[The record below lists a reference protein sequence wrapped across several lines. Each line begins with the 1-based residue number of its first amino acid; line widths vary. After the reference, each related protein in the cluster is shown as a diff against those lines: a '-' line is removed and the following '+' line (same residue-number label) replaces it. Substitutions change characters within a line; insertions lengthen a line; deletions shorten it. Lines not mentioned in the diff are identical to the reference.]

1 VSVVSCVGLPDP
13 DQRATFVSQ
22 LQVALFT
29 YFKTNPAGDRPLG
42 ALLVLDEAQMLAP
55 SGKSTPA
62 TASTLMLAA
71 QARKYGLGIAYATQA
86 PKGLDNKVVGNTAV
100 QFFGKLGTAVQI
112 QAAKGIAATW
122 GGNVDDIGRLKT
134 GQFYGATE
142 GRAFRKLATPL
153 CLSHHP
159 ASPPT
164 EAEVLERARR
174 DGG

>member
-1 VSVVSCVGLPDP
+1 
-13 DQRATFVSQ
+13 
-22 LQVALFT
+22 
-29 YFKTNPAGDRPLG
+29 
-42 ALLVLDEAQMLAP
+42 
-55 SGKSTPA
+55 
-62 TASTLMLAA
+62 MLAA

-122 GGNVDDIGRLKT
+122 GGNVDDVGRLRT
-134 GQFYGATE
+134 GQFYGAAE

-153 CLSHHP
+153 CLSYHP

-174 DGG
+174 D